1 MAGQDAIIGFTGA
14 DYAII
19 ATDRN
24 AGRSIMVFHQ
34 EADKIMELDSHKLL
48 GVGGDPADC
57 VQEPEHF
64 QKNIALNYYRHN
76 VPMSTHAV
84 ANYIRGEKSAK
95 LRKGMAVVDML
106 LAGYDTDAGP
116 SLYFIDYLASMQK
129 LDKGA
134 HGYCGFF
141 VNSLLDAHWKPG
153 MTLEEGLQLMVLCTA
168 EMQRR
173 FSISSAF
180 PPRHA
185 TSRRRPYLPVLCTR
199 PLRAATAADAP
210 LLSRVRSAP
219 LDLQGR
225 RQERDEGGRNPRLCM
240 SAARRAAAPITSAE
254 LRQRSM
260 YKKKR

>member
-57 VQEPEHF
+57 VQEPD
-64 QKNIALNYYRHN
+64 
-76 VPMSTHAV
+76 
-84 ANYIRGEKSAK
+84 YIRGEKSAK

-185 TSRRRPYLPVLCTR
+185 TSRRRPRMVALACVVHE
-199 PLRAATAADAP
+199 ATARCN
-210 LLSRVRSAP
+210 SR
-219 LDLQGR
+219 
-225 RQERDEGGRNPRLCM
+225 
-240 SAARRAAAPITSAE
+240 
-254 LRQRSM
+254 
-260 YKKKR
+260 

>member
-185 TSRRRPYLPVLCTR
+185 DARICLCCARGHCALQQPLTR
-199 PLRAATAADAP
+199 
-210 LLSRVRSAP
+210 LSSLACAVPHWICKVVDKNGTRVVEIPGYA
-219 LDLQGR
+219 
-225 RQERDEGGRNPRLCM
+225 
-240 SAARRAAAPITSAE
+240 
-254 LRQRSM
+254 
-260 YKKKR
+260 